1 MSSESRNE
9 LLESLLGAKYDL
21 ECCDD
26 GEKGD
31 AARHFESCVAE
42 VLKSHPKI
50 SRLELIE
57 AIGFKY
63 REYKIA
69 RLRAQRRRETL

>member
-9 LLESLLGAKYDL
+9 LLEKLLAAKYDL

-31 AARHFESCVAE
+31 VARHFESCIAE
-42 VLKSHPKI
+42 VLQSHPTI
-50 SRLELIE
+50 SRSDLIE

-63 REYKIA
+63 REYKAA